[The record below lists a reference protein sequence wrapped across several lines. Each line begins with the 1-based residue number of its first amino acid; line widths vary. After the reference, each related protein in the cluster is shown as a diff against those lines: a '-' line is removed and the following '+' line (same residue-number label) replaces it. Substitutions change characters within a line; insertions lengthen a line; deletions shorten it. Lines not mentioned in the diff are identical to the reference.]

1 MSEARDINNDAIGRA
16 TRAIGVAQHVLALV
30 GAGISVES
38 GIPPFR
44 GPDGIWT
51 KHGEPSM
58 DGFLDFLRDP
68 EGWWR
73 EVLEP
78 SGPRAEL
85 LDAVQRAEPN
95 AGHEALAE
103 LEQRGYLKC
112 TITQNID
119 DLHARAGSR
128 HLAEIHGNIKRLRC
142 VQCRARYPRAD
153 FPLDPE
159 ALPPRCEHC
168 GGLIKSDA
176 VLFGEPI
183 PGDVATL
190 CQEQAAL
197 CDCML
202 VIGTSATVYPAAG
215 FADDVLARG
224 GTLVEINRDGSEL
237 SQRCHVAV
245 RDSAAHALPR
255 LAAALAD

>member
-1 MSEARDINNDAIGRA
+1 MTDTEPSTDEAIERGAEAVRA
-16 TRAIGVAQHVLALV
+16 AHHTVALV
-30 GAGISVES
+30 GAGLSVES

-51 KHGEPSM
+51 RHGEPSM
-58 DGFLDFLRDP
+58 NGYLEFLRDP

-73 EVLEP
+73 GVLEP

-85 LDAVQRAEPN
+85 LEAVQRAEPN
-95 AGHEALAE
+95 AGHQALAE
-103 LEQRGYLKC
+103 LEQRGHLAC

-128 HLAEIHGNIKRLRC
+128 RLAEIHGNVNRLRC

-159 ALPPRCEHC
+159 ALPPRCERC

-183 PGDVATL
+183 PGDVATM
-190 CQEQAAL
+190 CQEQAAR

-215 FADDVLARG
+215 FADDVPGPVNTSLSR
-224 GTLVEINRDGSEL
+224 RDGGHFCAR
-237 SQRCHVAV
+237 QGAA
-245 RDSAAHALPR
+245 SAA
-255 LAAALAD
+255 